1 MLMSSL
7 SFSNPSPRFYFV
19 LRLGLPVIGALLIIT
34 FFLPG
39 GHRHEVEL
47 KRYAAVPL
55 FSLTERSGK
64 TITNHD
70 LGGKI
75 WVADFIF
82 TNCPGPCP
90 RMSSQMH
97 QVQAALD
104 GNDGVRFVSFTVDP
118 ARDTPPVLAAYAQ
131 HFEATPGK
139 WYFLTGAEADLNR
152 MSRGVFMLG
161 NVDGSLQH
169 STRFALIDGSGRI
182 RGYYLT
188 SEAEAIPT
196 LIADAK
202 RLLKEQI

>member
-1 MLMSSL
+1 MASWCSTALATSAV
-7 SFSNPSPRFYFV
+7 F
-19 LRLGLPVIGALLIIT
+19 GA
-34 FFLPG
+34 FFLAGCTGKPALPSYG
-39 GHRHEVEL
+39 VVPDFTLTDQTG
-47 KRYAAVPL
+47 AAFKSSAQL
-55 FSLTERSGK
+55 SK
-64 TITNHD
+64 
-70 LGGKI
+70 KI

-97 QVQAALD
+97 QVETALAYAD
-104 GNDGVRFVSFTVDP
+104 AVRFVSFTVDP
-118 ARDTPPVLAAYAQ
+118 ARDTPRVLAAYAQ

-169 STRFALIDGSGRI
+169 STRFALIDGAGRI

-188 SEAEAIPT
+188 SEPEAIPT

-202 RLLKEQI
+202 RLLKEQL

>member
-1 MLMSSL
+1 MASWCSTAFATSAL
-7 SFSNPSPRFYFV
+7 F
-19 LRLGLPVIGALLIIT
+19 GALVLAGCGGKPP
-34 FFLPG
+34 LPAFG
-39 GHRHEVEL
+39 VVPDFTLTDQTG
-47 KRYAAVPL
+47 AAFHSTAKL
-55 FSLTERSGK
+55 SK
-64 TITNHD
+64 
-70 LGGKI
+70 KI

-104 GNDGVRFVSFTVDP
+104 GNDAVRFVSFTVDP

-131 HFEATPGK
+131 HFEADPAK
-139 WYFLTGAEADLNR
+139 WYFLTGSEADLNR

-161 NVDGSLQH
+161 NVDGSLEH
-169 STRFALIDGSGRI
+169 STRFALIDGAGRI

-188 SEAEAIPT
+188 SEPEAIPN

>member
-1 MLMSSL
+1 MVSWCSTVLVTSAI
-7 SFSNPSPRFYFV
+7 FS
-19 LRLGLPVIGALLIIT
+19 GL
-34 FFLPG
+34 FLAG
-39 GHRHEVEL
+39 C
-47 KRYAAVPL
+47 
-55 FSLTERSGK
+55 
-64 TITNHD
+64 
-70 LGGKI
+70 GGKPALPSYGVVPDFTLTDQTGAAFKSSAELNKKV

-97 QVQAALD
+97 QVQTALA
-104 GNDGVRFVSFTVDP
+104 GTEAVRFVSFTVDP
-118 ARDTPPVLAAYAQ
+118 ARDTPPVLAAYAR
-131 HFEATPGK
+131 HFEADPGK

-169 STRFALIDGSGRI
+169 STRFTLIDGSGRI

-188 SEAEAIPT
+188 SEPEAIPT

-202 RLLKEQI
+202 RLLKEQL